1 MLEKQL
7 REQAALHERAL
18 SEAASAARQHESHER
33 RSQAQLDQL
42 KAKEIA
48 LQRSHSELSAANGKI
63 EGLEARVRQFGAEK
77 DDLAARLAKE
87 HENETRELV
96 RLVERAK
103 EERDSVYR
111 RNAGALIAA
120 ERLVHDLDKREELLF
135 PQEAAGGG
143 ALRSRRGASG
153 VAAPPPAARR
163 RRRRHAQKEPPQQ
176 PRRRRPPAR
185 RSQRCVRPR
194 RRRPLAARPAASA
207 CTRASP
213 SLSSPCA
220 TRRWV
225 ARAHVPPAVDR
236 TYSSTERRALRVVR
250 VNRIRTRACSLCCK
264 KAKKG
269 RENTSYLAGEVVGF
283 GALVGA
289 VMSTEPK

>member
-1 MLEKQL
+1 MEALEEQRGALAKRADEHEAALREAREEQRALSASVVMLEKQL

-18 SEAASAARQHESHER
+18 SEAGSAARQHTSHER

-63 EGLEARVRQFGAEK
+63 ESLEARVRQFGAEK

-143 ALRSRRGASG
+143 ASRSRRGASG
-153 VAAPPPAARR
+153 VAAPPSGGGAAPQTPPRS
-163 RRRRHAQKEPPQQ
+163 AQKEPPQQ
-176 PRRRRPPAR
+176 LTAPPSAG
-185 RSQRCVRPR
+185 STIATVRTPAPPTPAGSSPGGKR
-194 RRRPLAARPAASA
+194 LHTSLAEFVLAMRNTPLGG
-207 CTRASP
+207 ASP
-213 SLSSPCA
+213 
-220 TRRWV
+220 
-225 ARAHVPPAVDR
+225 RAAGSRSDVFVD
-236 TYSSTERRALRVVR
+236 
-250 VNRIRTRACSLCCK
+250 
-264 KAKKG
+264 
-269 RENTSYLAGEVVGF
+269 
-283 GALVGA
+283 
-289 VMSTEPK
+289 